1 MKKAFSLILAIIFI
15 VLLATIGMLSFGVSA
30 TGVKQ
35 TDNLYLSEQAKLI
48 AKSATEH
55 AIMKIQQCD
64 FSDSRLIKIV
74 KDYPKSGDDYLLK
87 STVYVTYI
95 GVNLPTTCKE
105 KINDEN
111 PKNSTCNSWI
121 DSGATKDR
129 NGLDINGKTLIQ
141 AVILD
146 TVVESNPAA
155 NTEVIRY
162 SRTTTQ
168 KP

>member
-55 AIMKIQQCD
+55 AIMQIQQYD
-64 FSDSRLIKIV
+64 FATNCLYEIPKKYPNDSNW
-74 KDYPKSGDDYLLK
+74 LLQ

-95 GVNLPTTCKE
+95 G
-105 KINDEN
+105 
-111 PKNSTCNSWI
+111 KNKPANCPVKNWI

-129 NGLDINGKTLIQ
+129 NGLDIPPGKTLIQ

>member
-15 VLLATIGMLSFGVSA
+15 VLLATIGMLSFGISA

-55 AIMKIQQCD
+55 AIMQIQQND
-64 FSDSRLIKIV
+64 FSQNCVNLITKW
-74 KDYPKSGDDYLLK
+74 YPNQTNWLLK
-87 STVYVTYI
+87 ANVTVTYI
-95 GVNLPTTCKE
+95 GVNLPA
-105 KINDEN
+105 
-111 PKNSTCNSWI
+111 TCNSKI
-121 DSGATKDR
+121 NSGATKDR
-129 NGLDINGKTLIQ
+129 NGLPINDKTLIQ

-146 TVVESNPAA
+146 TVVESNPQA